1 MKTIRRLLCVA
12 LAISMLCASALAE
25 IELIPQSKTMYL
37 NSRDGKGLAATR
49 EIAISGINADSKIT
63 EPKSSKPSVL
73 KIDHLTFST
82 EQTVL
87 YEGEKAEH
95 NKATLSVRLN
105 KPGKS
110 TVSVNVDGVTYKT
123 KLKVAQ
129 YVNPV
134 KKFVIS
140 GISGKNLKSRFNTS
154 GSANAVLA
162 ADAKAGQVVF
172 TMADGW
178 RIKKT
183 GFIALDETIVHERKT
198 GVRTYRMS
206 VPAMKK
212 GKLYL
217 ISATT
222 ENIETGG
229 VIDIM
234 YMLK

>member
-1 MKTIRRLLCVA
+1 MKTIGRLLCVA

-37 NSRDGKGLAATR
+37 NSRDGKGFAATR
-49 EIAISGINADSKIT
+49 EIDISGINADSKIT

-140 GISGKNLKSRFNTS
+140 GISGKNLKSRLIPQAPQTQS
-154 GSANAVLA
+154 WLPTQRQDRSCLQWRTAGESRKPVLSPSM
-162 ADAKAGQVVF
+162 KPSF
-172 TMADGW
+172 TRG
-178 RIKKT
+178 K
-183 GFIALDETIVHERKT
+183 
-198 GVRTYRMS
+198 
-206 VPAMKK
+206 PA
-212 GKLYL
+212 
-217 ISATT
+217 
-222 ENIETGG
+222 
-229 VIDIM
+229 
-234 YMLK
+234 